1 MRDRQPIA
9 SVSQLEV
16 IDATCSSAQVP
27 PAISIVNITPE
38 PMGVF
43 NPTFNPG
50 FSPPLNNLPPPQ
62 QQPMLPIQPMP
73 DFSQLPYPAISQPP
87 PPFSPP
93 GTAGRLR
100 ASLHSPFVLVATS
113 VLGYQPCSQSSD
125 WFVSPP
131 VIRCSG
137 SFAATGFAPDP
148 KDCSKYYSCDPF
160 SNPDGMSSGKM
171 SAQDNVVSM

>member
-38 PMGVF
+38 PIGIF

-62 QQPMLPIQPMP
+62 QQLPSLPIQPMP

-93 GTAGRLR
+93 GTTNRSLAR
-100 ASLHSPFVLVATS
+100 ASLHTVLRSSRYIGARLSTLFTVQRMVRQSTGHS
-113 VLGYQPCSQSSD
+113 VQWLVRGNR
-125 WFVSPP
+125 
-131 VIRCSG
+131 IRARPERLLEIL
-137 SFAATGFAPDP
+137 F
-148 KDCSKYYSCDPF
+148 
-160 SNPDGMSSGKM
+160 M
-171 SAQDNVVSM
+171 